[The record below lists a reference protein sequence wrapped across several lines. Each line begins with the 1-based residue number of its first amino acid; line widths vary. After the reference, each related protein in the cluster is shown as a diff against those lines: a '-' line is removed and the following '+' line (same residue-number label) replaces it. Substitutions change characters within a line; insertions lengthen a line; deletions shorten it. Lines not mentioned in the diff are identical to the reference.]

1 MTDQKKAYLLA
12 IIAALLWSTAA
23 SAFKISL
30 RYISYPLLL
39 FFSSLTA
46 FLVLLII
53 IILKGKFRALIHL
66 SKEDLNNSILLGF
79 LNPFLY
85 YIVLF
90 KAYNLIPAQQAQPL
104 NFIWPVVLVI
114 LSIPL
119 LKQKIRIYSL
129 IALIICFSGVVFI
142 STQGDFSGAKITNP
156 LGIGLALFS
165 AIVWALFWI
174 YNLKD
179 RREELYKL
187 TWSFLF
193 GSIFTFS
200 YIIMF
205 SDFSGINLP
214 GLAGCIYIGIF
225 EMGLTFYIW
234 LNALKLSRST
244 AEINTVIYLTPLLA
258 LLFIHLTVGED
269 ITYST
274 LIGVILIISGIFLNH
289 KFRPKGL

>member
-142 STQGDFSGAKITNP
+142 STQGDFSGTKITNP